1 MSIGLKQAELTDE
14 EIIRIAKQ
22 AGLVR
27 SGDGWNEPDRW
38 GFTEIKR
45 LVRSVEARHGITAAP
60 TASDA

>member
-1 MSIGLKQAELTDE
+1 MSIGLKQEELTDE
-14 EIIRIAKQ
+14 EIILIAKQ

-45 LVRSVEARHGITAAP
+45 LVRSVEARHGITAQAKKEGV
-60 TASDA
+60 

>member
-22 AGLVR
+22 VGLVR

-45 LVRSVEARHGITAAP
+45 LVRSVEARYGITAAP